1 MSRVVGLTP
10 FDVEVGASRARRG
23 SCNNRINLGTAFGAA
38 IVGAGVHL
46 LPVSVIAQTAEPL
59 ECLPGSTGKPSAT
72 VPFDGGMCDL
82 GTLQG
87 GLKDGGSRANAVSA
101 NGTVVVGFA
110 QTDTANNL
118 NDPFNGYEIRA
129 YRWDTADG
137 GMIDLGTLGPPGG
150 TSNATDVSADGAVVV
165 GFAETNDGAFG
176 PFGGNLRA
184 FRWDAASESMI
195 DLGTLQTGTKDGSS
209 SATAVSTDGT
219 VVVGSAAT
227 DGSFGPLG
235 PPGSPHAFRWD
246 ATSADM
252 MDLGTLQ
259 TGPED
264 GESYALAVSADGAVV
279 VGEAET
285 DQATLRAF
293 RWDTDTKDMMDLGTL
308 QAGAEDGSSGAYA
321 VSADGTVIVGDAETD
336 DGSGSGQGNFRAF
349 RWDTASGDM
358 IDLGT
363 LQSGVEDGSSSVTA
377 GAFGVNPDEVI
388 NADGSVVVGRADTDD
403 GNQRAFR
410 WDTFSQDM
418 IDLGTLQTGAEDGSS
433 VATAVSA
440 NGIVVVGRADT
451 DDGNQRAFRW
461 DVSSQDMID
470 LGTLQS
476 GDEDGES
483 VAWGVSADGSIIVG
497 DADTDQEFTIP
508 GFGGPETFTQQ
519 RAFIWRTEMQD
530 FENLL
535 LSFPMLANNTEIAV
549 AQQQAVVGRLMNE
562 TCFAGREVTDGVPI
576 GSVPSD
582 DYGSQ
587 KLEPGPQSRPP
598 QAELINDCFVVGGW
612 LSGIGSSTT
621 PDIGDRTSAVATL
634 TYGRGVDEQTTLG
647 GTLSFSGGSLSSNGF
662 DMGTSVG
669 VSLWG
674 EYSEDGLVR
683 TGWQGGAAVGWGR
696 QSGSI
701 TRGVGLEN
709 IMPATGDSSL
719 ETFGVRATAGY
730 GFQQEEWLITPS
742 VTLSHFDTSRDAY
755 TETGSDFNAS
765 YTALSADSTTISAR
779 LAGEHEV
786 AERGTLTLGT
796 GLEHDL
802 SPEPIALTGTSDLPG
817 MEDFANDSM
826 LDRKDTRGFL
836 DIAYGHEFDDERT
849 LSGMLRVGEAVFG
862 AATQMDVGVKYGLRF

>member
-1 MSRVVGLTP
+1 MSRIVGLLP
-10 FDVEVGASRARRG
+10 LDAGVCREERG
-23 SCNNRINLGTAFGAA
+23 YFKTGTNRGTVFGAV
-38 IVGAGVHL
+38 IFGAGLHL
-46 LPVSVIAQTAEPL
+46 LPFGATAQTAEPL
-59 ECLPGSTGKPSAT
+59 DCLPGSTGKPSVT
-72 VPFDGGMCDL
+72 VPFLGGMCDL

-87 GLKDGGSRANAVSA
+87 GPKDGGSRANAVSA

-118 NDPFNGYEIRA
+118 NDAFNGYEIRA

-184 FRWDAASESMI
+184 FRWDAASESMK
-195 DLGTLQTGTKDGSS
+195 DLGTLQTGTEDGSS

-259 TGPED
+259 TGTED

-363 LQSGVEDGSSSVTA
+363 LQSGVENGSSSVTA

-530 FENLL
+530 FENLM

-549 AQQQAVVGRLMNE
+549 ARQQSVVGRLMDE
-562 TCFAGREVTDGVPI
+562 TCFAGREVRDGVPS
-576 GSVPSD
+576 GFVPSD
-582 DYGSQ
+582 DFDTQKFGSDS
-587 KLEPGPQSRPP
+587 KYRPA
-598 QAELINDCFVVGGW
+598 QAELINECFVVGGW

-621 PDIGDRTSAVATL
+621 QNIGDRTSAVATL
-634 TYGRGVDEQTTLG
+634 TYGVGVDDQMTLG
-647 GTLSFSGGSLSSNGF
+647 GTLSVGGGSLSDNGF

-674 EYSEDGLVR
+674 EYSEGALAR
-683 TGWQGGAAVGWGR
+683 TGWQGVAAVGWGR

-701 TRGVGLEN
+701 ARGVGLEN
-709 IMPATGDSSL
+709 VMLATGETSL
-719 ETFGVRATAGY
+719 QTFGLRATVGY
-730 GFQQEEWLITPS
+730 GFQQEDWLITPS
-742 VTLSHFDTSRDAY
+742 ATLSHLQTSRGAY
-755 TETGSDFNAS
+755 DEAGSDFDAS
-765 YTALSADSTTISAR
+765 YDSLSFDGTTVNLQLSGER
-779 LAGEHEV
+779 LV
-786 AERGTLTLGT
+786 SERGTLTLGA

-802 SPEPIALTGTSDLPG
+802 SADRVTLTGNSILPG
-817 MEDFANDSM
+817 METFAVDSTFE
-826 LDRKDTRGFL
+826 RKRTRGSL
-836 DIAYGHEFDDERT
+836 EVGYRHDYSDDRS
-849 LSGMLRVGEAVFG
+849 LSGTLRVGEAPFG
-862 AATQMDVGVKYGLRF
+862 TAPQVNVGVNYGIRF